1 MLLASLLFFYVSRF
15 VKNSIKAILLD
26 NLASQVIAH
35 NVFVK
40 YLIILVVPL
49 DLFISLCWSID
60 YSFWLFCLLFV
71 GFYVWLFG
79 LVWFDFSF
87 GFLGFIL
94 MFYCFSIYL
103 FFCFGCLSLL
113 VLLFGFNLESF
124 DLYWIGLD
132 LRFVGSLSLIVASL
146 FDDSSHLDDAPLYV
160 VDGVFAPLSLLYY

>member
-1 MLLASLLFFYVSRF
+1 MTWLKQLLDNKIELMLLASLLFFYVSRF

-71 GFYVWLFG
+71 GFYV
-79 LVWFDFSF
+79 
-87 GFLGFIL
+87 
-94 MFYCFSIYL
+94 
-103 FFCFGCLSLL
+103 
-113 VLLFGFNLESF
+113 
-124 DLYWIGLD
+124 
-132 LRFVGSLSLIVASL
+132 
-146 FDDSSHLDDAPLYV
+146 
-160 VDGVFAPLSLLYY
+160 